1 MTNNMNARYRDF
13 SDSGF
18 NDDKGNGAHPQQG
31 GNNGATNNA
40 NPLVQMLASNGAQNT
55 QGIQDILI
63 DYNDKFLNATPSL
76 FRDAAIDS
84 TLACLL
90 SKKKPNALLVGPAG
104 VGKTAIVEEIARRIA
119 TKDISIP
126 DNIADKTIYELPL
139 SALVAG
145 AGVVGQIE
153 SRIEELITFASD
165 PANNAILFIDEIH
178 LLAPEEGGSG
188 STYGKISQILKPAMA
203 RGDLR
208 IIGATTQQESRSLD
222 NDPAF
227 KRRMTV
233 VSVAELEKDQTASI
247 VESALNTYMD
257 HHKNLV
263 TVDKALAPTIVDIA
277 DEKVTSAMHRPDN
290 ALTLIDRAMSAKAVL
305 RSSLIKQNLISSD
318 TPVKVT
324 QSDIDVMADRMM
336 TSDAQINAPDFKTM
350 EHSLR
355 YLRDQEGPTQQILT
369 VLRRDNLNLVERV
382 KPLSFMLPG
391 SSGVGKTETANII
404 SQHLTGMKPIRL
416 NMTEYSSKMSI
427 TKLIGSSAG
436 YVGSNSNREMPLD
449 PLRMNPRRVLLLDE
463 IEKADTEVQHLFLS
477 ALDTGQLDLA
487 KGETLDLRKTII
499 IATTNA
505 ARDIIGKPSA
515 FGFDDTN
522 LNQARMTG
530 SLVERTR
537 ITKALEKYF
546 SPEFLGRFTQ
556 IIPFNRISENAYIQ
570 IIKDVYTNHVKKII
584 DRSPS
589 LGNQLTK
596 DLPHDVAIELAK
608 QSYLPDLG
616 ARPAQPLIENLIGD
630 ILDPAGVIDGTPTAQ
645 AVEMLNIQ

>member
-1 MTNNMNARYRDF
+1 MTDNMNAHYRDF
-13 SDSGF
+13 SDSDSK
-18 NDDKGNGAHPQQG
+18 DDQGKGAPSAGTNSNGV
-31 GNNGATNNA
+31 NSNT
-40 NPLVQMLASNGAQNT
+40 NPLAQMFASGSSQNAS
-55 QGIQDILI
+55 GIQDILI
-63 DYNDKFLNATPSL
+63 DYNDKFTNAPPSL

-90 SKKKPNALLVGPAG
+90 SKKKPNALLVGPSG

-126 DNIADKTIYELPL
+126 DSIADKKIYELPL

-145 AGVVGQIE
+145 AGVVGQLE

-233 VSVAELEKDQTASI
+233 VSVAELEKDQTTSI
-247 VESALNTYMD
+247 VDSALDTYMD
-257 HHKNLV
+257 HHKNMV
-263 TVDKALAPTIVDIA
+263 TIDKSLAAVIVDIA
-277 DEKVTSAMHRPDN
+277 DEKVTSTMHRPDN

-305 RSSLIKQNLISSD
+305 RSNLIKQNLINSY

-324 QSDIDVMADRMM
+324 QNDIDTMADRMM
-336 TSDAQINAPDFKTM
+336 TSDAQINTPDFKAM
-350 EHSLR
+350 EKELLT
-355 YLRDQEGPTQQILT
+355 LRDQDGPTQQILT
-369 VLRRDNLNLVERV
+369 VLRRDSLNLVERT

-391 SSGVGKTETANII
+391 SSGVGKTETANIV
-404 SQHLTGMKPIRL
+404 SQHFTGMKPIRL

-477 ALDTGQLDLA
+477 ALDTGELDLA

-505 ARDIIGKPSA
+505 ARDAIGKSSA
-515 FGFDDTN
+515 FGFDDTD
-522 LNQARMTG
+522 LAQARMTG
-530 SLVERTR
+530 SLAERTR
-537 ITKALEKYF
+537 ITKALEKHF

-556 IIPFNRISENAYIQ
+556 LIPFNRIGETAYTQ
-570 IIKDVYTNHVKKII
+570 IIKDVYENHVDKII
-584 DRSPS
+584 KRSPS
-589 LGNQLTK
+589 LSNQLPTT
-596 DLPHDVAIELAK
+596 LPDDVAIELAHK
-608 QSYLPDLG
+608 SYLPDLG
-616 ARPAQPLIENLIGD
+616 ARPAQSLIENLIGD
-630 ILDPAGVIDGTPTAQ
+630 ILDPTGIVSGTPTAQ
-645 AVEMLNIQ
+645 AVEMLDV